1 MASTPERKVSE
12 EASAALVRL
21 RAIAD
26 GIPDRAFGGRLRK
39 VFEAGSVAISGLGS
53 LTLDKYDELAEPGAP
68 ALSMWE
74 ELAPVIRDTL
84 IDVNR
89 LLSTVRELFPTGS
102 GPIGDLIGEALD
114 EAVQGDQTAVLLR
127 LHEEEATQQIQSLG
141 NTIAT
146 EISNLGE
153 RMRSPQVVS
162 DRWNL
167 LSDLQEYRGKFRTLV
182 GDLIFASV
190 SSFSAVNRAEVIPHY
205 VEDLRDSLMARRA
218 VTDLARVMAVHQA
231 RIRDAKPGQ
240 AGEPVQALVKD
251 LDAFGR
257 SKAYAVLRTPD
268 KRRCVEFRA
277 LLRKFPKILNA
288 AATAKAVGEFAQFA
302 HGLSNIN
309 HRTLLMDH
317 DREVLAACAVKLE
330 NADQLRA
337 KSPAEALSRFA
348 EATAQ
353 AQEIYGRYP
362 ALDAWLRKNRKRVP
376 SSLSPSELAS
386 EIELLRGLLAGATSL

>member
-1 MASTPERKVSE
+1 V
-12 EASAALVRL
+12 
-21 RAIAD
+21 
-26 GIPDRAFGGRLRK
+26 
-39 VFEAGSVAISGLGS
+39 
-53 LTLDKYDELAEPGAP
+53 
-68 ALSMWE
+68 
-74 ELAPVIRDTL
+74 
-84 IDVNR
+84 
-89 LLSTVRELFPTGS
+89 
-102 GPIGDLIGEALD
+102 
-114 EAVQGDQTAVLLR
+114 
-127 LHEEEATQQIQSLG
+127 
-141 NTIAT
+141 
-146 EISNLGE
+146 
-153 RMRSPQVVS
+153 
-162 DRWNL
+162 
-167 LSDLQEYRGKFRTLV
+167 
-182 GDLIFASV
+182 
-190 SSFSAVNRAEVIPHY
+190 
-205 VEDLRDSLMARRA
+205 
-218 VTDLARVMAVHQA
+218 
-231 RIRDAKPGQ
+231 
-240 AGEPVQALVKD
+240 LVKD

-257 SKAYAVLRTPD
+257 SKAYAILRTPD

-337 KSPAEALSRFA
+337 KSPAEALERFA
-348 EATAQ
+348 EATTQ